1 MINFESANNI
11 FIDFDGVIVDSNKFK
26 EKAIEK
32 SIFKLSGNNKKRE
45 EAINYFNANAG
56 ISRKKKLS
64 KFFDERDVLEIMKI
78 YSEECDNFF
87 SSAIPT
93 DGLVSFLKY
102 IQLRHK
108 NIKIYILSGGEK
120 NEINLFLKKNNLL
133 QFFEDI
139 LSSEQTKLDHMKEI
153 KVSINDIFIGDSK
166 NDLKTSLQSGINFVL
181 FEGYKSL
188 ESFPSETLIKKNNL
202 IRTKN
207 FRTLLDKF
215 IK

>member
-1 MINFESANNI
+1 MHNLKKCKKI
-11 FIDFDGVIVDSNKFK
+11 FFDFDGVIVDSNKFK

-139 LSSEQTKLDHMKEI
+139 LSSEQSKLDHIKEI